1 MQTRQRAVP
10 GLLRHGRRRGHRNRA
25 RLRSSRTRRGLQ
37 LAQPSHGAGCSAARA
52 GNQSRS
58 PQTRARPT
66 ARPRVERPDRHQSEL
81 LHHRPG
87 DGARS
92 AQAVR
97 HHQGDRHH
105 HASHLRR
112 GLSRRPLDGHHGQR
126 DPVHWRRRRKDGD
139 GDAEDSG
146 RFCGRPHRAA
156 GRQSQRPLQSRRRGG
171 WAHRNRVR
179 GVLLEAERAR
189 SAPGARKL
197 PRTAAGAQSSQRAA
211 APRDL
216 HGCCQPP
223 AAAQR
228 RRTRAR
234 HGRLRGTPPRL
245 PRAGLQIRRAQ
256 PQHHPRRGRRGR
268 TECRADAFGRDA
280 RLMIVMKFGGTSVES
295 AAAITRV
302 AGIVRARQAR
312 RPVVVVSAMGK
323 TTNKLLAI
331 AAAAIGGKREE
342 YIRLLH
348 ALRDYHSREAR
359 QIVPLSARADLDRF
373 LDEHFQELTELVKG
387 LAVLGELTPRSID
400 AISSYGERLSSYI
413 VTLAFRH
420 SGMAAGHVDSRDVLI
435 TDKRHTQAAP
445 NFPETYARLKKT
457 IPPLAA
463 QSVVVMGGFIASTE
477 DGVTTTLGRGGSDY
491 TAAIVGAG
499 IDAEEIQIWT
509 DVDGMLTADPTI
521 LPGGHRV
528 KTISFAEAAE
538 LAYFGAKVLHPATV
552 VPAIEKNIPVLILN
566 SRRPDVPGTRITAES
581 VHCENVVKSIAC
593 KRKITTVNIHSTR
606 MLMAHG
612 FLHRIFEIFDRYE
625 TPVDM
630 VATSEVSVSL
640 TIDNTRHID
649 LILGDLRQFAEATAE
664 HDGVIVCLV
673 GENIRYTPGV
683 ARRVFNS
690 LDGINIRMISQG
702 ASLLNISFV
711 VAETDLLRTV
721 TALHE
726 EFFATLDPN
735 VFERKEAVHA

>member
-1 MQTRQRAVP
+1 
-10 GLLRHGRRRGHRNRA
+10 
-25 RLRSSRTRRGLQ
+25 
-37 LAQPSHGAGCSAARA
+37 
-52 GNQSRS
+52 
-58 PQTRARPT
+58 
-66 ARPRVERPDRHQSEL
+66 
-81 LHHRPG
+81 
-87 DGARS
+87 
-92 AQAVR
+92 
-97 HHQGDRHH
+97 
-105 HASHLRR
+105 
-112 GLSRRPLDGHHGQR
+112 
-126 DPVHWRRRRKDGD
+126 
-139 GDAEDSG
+139 
-146 RFCGRPHRAA
+146 
-156 GRQSQRPLQSRRRGG
+156 
-171 WAHRNRVR
+171 
-179 GVLLEAERAR
+179 
-189 SAPGARKL
+189 
-197 PRTAAGAQSSQRAA
+197 
-211 APRDL
+211 
-216 HGCCQPP
+216 
-223 AAAQR
+223 
-228 RRTRAR
+228 
-234 HGRLRGTPPRL
+234 
-245 PRAGLQIRRAQ
+245 
-256 PQHHPRRGRRGR
+256 
-268 TECRADAFGRDA
+268 
-280 RLMIVMKFGGTSVES
+280 MIVMKFGGSSVES

-302 AGIVRARQAR
+302 AGIVHARKER
-312 RPVVVVSAMGK
+312 HPVVVVSAMGK

-342 YIRLLH
+342 YIRQLH
-348 ALRDYHSREAR
+348 DLRDYHSREAR
-359 QIVPLSARADLDRF
+359 QIVPLSDRADLDRF

-420 SGMAAGHVDSRDVLI
+420 FGMKTEHVDSRDVLV
-435 TDKRHTQAAP
+435 TDRRHTQAAP
-445 NFPETYARLKKT
+445 NFPETYARLKKA
-457 IPPLAA
+457 IPPVAEH
-463 QSVVVMGGFIASTE
+463 SVVVMGGFIASTE

-521 LPGGHRV
+521 LSGGHRV

-581 VHCENVVKSIAC
+581 VHCDNVVKSIAC

-640 TIDNTRHID
+640 TIDNTSHID
-649 LILGDLRQFAEATAE
+649 LILGDLRQFAEATVE

-702 ASLLNISFV
+702 ASLLNLSFV
-711 VAETDLLRTV
+711 VAEADLLRTV
-721 TALHE
+721 TALHD
-726 EFFATLDPN
+726 EFFATLDPS